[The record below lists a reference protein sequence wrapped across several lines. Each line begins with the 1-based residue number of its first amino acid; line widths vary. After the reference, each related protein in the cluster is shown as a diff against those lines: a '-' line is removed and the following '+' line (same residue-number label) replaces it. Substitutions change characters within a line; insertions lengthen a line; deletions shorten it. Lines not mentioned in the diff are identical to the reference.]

1 MSNLLNKYNELKNKL
16 NKNVKDD
23 ALFMALENILMN
35 IYKIDETLFINYYS
49 ATIKLLEL
57 DLKNL
62 KENIPINKIVYNNNL
77 ELLLYLNEINEIKL
91 IENIDKI
98 KSLGDSFKETHK
110 VLDTLLNN
118 EVEDYVFSNLKL
130 NLKRMNEIVSFILSI
145 RTK

>member
-62 KENIPINKIVYNNNL
+62 KENIPINKMAYNNNL

-118 EVEDYVFSNLKL
+118 EVEDYVFNNLKL